1 MELFIIIAA
10 AVVAWVAGALWYMM
24 LSGPWVRVS
33 GIQVDNTG
41 KPVNKSPLPYLV
53 SGIAMVVVAAAMN
66 WLFGL
71 AGVDTLL
78 GGAGTGFV
86 IGALIVTPWVLIDN
100 SYVSRP
106 LMLTVID
113 GGYATLACTLIGAIL
128 GAT

>member
-1 MELFIIIAA
+1 MDLFIIIAA

-71 AGVDTLL
+71 ADVDTLL

-113 GGYATLACTLIGAIL
+113 GGYATLACTLIGTIL